1 MMKPNSLREAL
12 TTAVP
17 DLARHPEKLHVF
29 VDEGRLV
36 ATGARSLSFE
46 YRYTLTLIVTD
57 FAAGSDEIM
66 VPVLAWLRVN
76 QPELF
81 FSPTQREDGVKF
93 EADILNHTTVDLALK
108 LPLTERVTVRVNGAG
123 YLVEH
128 HPEPVNEEDDPSTWL
143 PATP

>member
-12 TTAVP
+12 TAAVP

-36 ATGARSLSFE
+36 ATGAKTLSFE

-57 FAAGSDEIM
+57 FGAGSDEIM
-66 VPVLAWLRVN
+66 VPVLAWLRAN

-108 LPLTERVTVRVNGAG
+108 LPLTERVTVRVSGTG
-123 YLVEH
+123 YQVEH
-128 HPEPVNEEDDPSTWL
+128 RPEPVNEDDDPSTWR
-143 PATP
+143 PVVP

>member
-12 TTAVP
+12 TGAVP

-81 FSPTQREDGVKF
+81 FSPAQREDGVKF

-108 LPLTERVTVRVNGAG
+108 LPLTERVTVRVNGTG
-123 YLVEH
+123 YQVEH
-128 HPEPVNEEDDPSTWL
+128 HPEPVNEDDDPSTWL
-143 PATP
+143 PAAP

>member
-12 TTAVP
+12 TAAVP

-81 FSPTQREDGVKF
+81 FSPAQREDGVKF

-128 HPEPVNEEDDPSTWL
+128 HPEPVNAEDDPSTWL
-143 PATP
+143 PAAP

>member
-12 TTAVP
+12 TAAVP

-81 FSPTQREDGVKF
+81 FSPAQREDGVKF

-108 LPLTERVTVRVNGAG
+108 LPLTERVTVRINATG
-123 YLVEH
+123 YQVEH
-128 HPEPVNEEDDPSTWL
+128 HLEPVNEEDDPSTWL
-143 PATP
+143 PAAP